1 MTYKM
6 YPAFIA
12 SVSAIAVMLAANQ
25 AFARSGTTS
34 RGAFAS
40 VHSISHPSVAQLQ
53 RHRRRNNANA
63 FWPADS
69 GYYGGLPNGEP
80 TIDGTPTA
88 SGDVHFTQTYDVPWD
103 WAHRYPPSLTSSGRP
118 YVSTCPA
125 ENVTVPG
132 HGGEQQTVRITR
144 CY

>member
-1 MTYKM
+1 M
-6 YPAFIA
+6 YGALI
-12 SVSAIAVMLAANQ
+12 VSLGAVALLFTAGETSAK
-25 AFARSGTTS
+25 SGTTH
-34 RGAFAS
+34 RAS

-103 WAHRYPPSLTSSGRP
+103 WAHRYPPSVTPSDRP
-118 YVSTCPA
+118 YVPSCTA
-125 ENVTVPG
+125 EAVTVPG
-132 HGGEQQTVRITR
+132 RDGSEQTVNVTR